1 MKKTY
6 RIWEQRCHSLSL
18 ELGLQ
23 SLPKRFLHEGHTTL
37 QLARD
42 VYEYSH
48 QGAALHREADEA
60 LQLAT
65 SCREQMERERESMDT
80 IKVTRAQTD
89 PQS

>member
-6 RIWEQRCHSLSL
+6 RIWEERCLSLSL

-23 SLPKRFLHEGHTTL
+23 TLLPKRFLHEGHTTL

-48 QGAALHREADEA
+48 QGATLHREADEA
-60 LQLAT
+60 LQLVT

-80 IKVTRAQTD
+80 IKVTMAQT
-89 PQS
+89 